1 MSLYGI
7 NLDKKES
14 EFMEIKNIVKE
25 AVKAIDSKKGENIQ
39 VIGIND
45 LTIIA
50 DYFVIATGTSSTQVR
65 ALAEEV
71 EYKLEQSGI
80 TPHHIEG
87 RNTPWVCLDYNSVV
101 VHIFYKDQRDFYQ
114 LERLWEDGE
123 KIDIANFLED

>member
-1 MSLYGI
+1 
-7 NLDKKES
+7 
-14 EFMEIKNIVKE
+14 MEVQDILKT
-25 AVKAIDSKKGENIQ
+25 AVKAIDSKKGENIEI
-39 VIGIND
+39 IGITD

-65 ALAEEV
+65 ALADEV
-71 EYKLEQSGI
+71 EYQLSLKGV

-87 RNTPWVCLDYNSVV
+87 EKSPWVCLDYNSVV

-123 KIDIANFLED
+123 KIDTAKYLED